1 MASDAPAVTASVDST
16 ISGITDLSN
25 DDDLYDTDHPMRRST
40 ELTASQ
46 EMAAG
51 VGDLSSATD
60 SSVGDLGRDAQ
71 KLESVAEEKDSAAPE
86 SVSRPDGTPAAEA
99 AGELRA
105 EAVAT
110 DDADLEA
117 AIAPEPA
124 PEATPAAAPTAPAT
138 PANLAPLQAPARPAE
153 AAPAALAAAAADED
167 DSAGVVQAAA
177 AKLSPTAPLTVDE
190 GLGSLARR
198 LRGTKGPPGWSPA
211 KDQQGRQVK
220 QSVTFMFTLV
230 QGKGVPTAPEALD
243 EGWQRIARVSL
254 IDKHAR
260 VISNFHS
267 VPLPA
272 LGQKE
277 PTAWVFD
284 KKAAASNV
292 CIVVPPEEDGG
303 EGSVESSLCVE
314 LLTEHGSPECVACI
328 KLPLATCFAV
338 IKKAGKSRK
347 VVTLTPQLRGGGVLY
362 GAPLGAENDGMSAG
376 EKKGKTPPEHHL
388 ELEIS
393 KTTREH
399 RADSKEL
406 PYYVIVPLEGAP
418 GSVAFRQIA
427 TAESQ
432 AHYAAAAHPSGP
444 AATSQRL
451 RDSCAGMAGEV
462 EPPPCVVAVD
472 PGASAPFY
480 STAMGLIDD
489 HDPSVLAAVSAQW
502 KKHEKSLKK
511 DVKNDPAAVA
521 REFKTMLR
529 QLWPL
534 TQTVQ
539 PDTADMRA
547 SGAAMQASARAN
559 LISSFLGMQGDL
571 KKLQAEL
578 LTGAHTHRPFHTCV
592 PSSHN
597 SRRYARAA
605 VAQRSAVH
613 LVTSYSCRFCA
624 LGERHCTYM
633 LMSFHRQVG
642 TRLDDGT
649 HSGKITFAT
658 PNPSRSRRLR
668 RHVRG

>member
-1 MASDAPAVTASVDST
+1 
-16 ISGITDLSN
+16 
-25 DDDLYDTDHPMRRST
+25 
-40 ELTASQ
+40 
-46 EMAAG
+46 MAA
-51 VGDLSSATD
+51 V
-60 SSVGDLGRDAQ
+60 Q
-71 KLESVAEEKDSAAPE
+71 
-86 SVSRPDGTPAAEA
+86 
-99 AGELRA
+99 
-105 EAVAT
+105 
-110 DDADLEA
+110 
-117 AIAPEPA
+117 
-124 PEATPAAAPTAPAT
+124 
-138 PANLAPLQAPARPAE
+138 
-153 AAPAALAAAAADED
+153 D
-167 DSAGVVQAAA
+167 DSDGVVQAAA
-177 AKLSPTAPLTVDE
+177 AKLSPNAPLTVDE

-211 KDQQGRQVK
+211 EDQQGRQVK

-230 QGKGVPTAPEALD
+230 QGTGVPTAPEALD
-243 EGWQRIARVSL
+243 QGWQRMARVSL
-254 IDKHAR
+254 IDKHSR

-267 VPLPA
+267 IPLPA

-277 PTAWVFD
+277 PTGWVFD

-314 LLTEHGSPECVACI
+314 LLTEHGASECVACM

-347 VVTLTPQLRGGGVLY
+347 VVTLTPQLLGGGVLS
-362 GAPLGAENDGMSAG
+362 GAALGAENDGMSAG
-376 EKKGKTPPEHHL
+376 GKKGKTPPAHHL

-418 GSVAFRQIA
+418 GSVAFRKIA

-432 AHYAAAAHPSGP
+432 THYAAAAHPSGP

-451 RDSCAGMAGEV
+451 RDSHAAAAEDAGGEV
-462 EPPPCVVAVD
+462 EPPPCVVAID

-489 HDPSVLAAVSAQW
+489 GDPSVLAAVSAQW

-511 DVKNDPAAVA
+511 EVKKDPAAIA
-521 REFKTMLR
+521 IEFKTMLR

-547 SGAAMQASARAN
+547 SGAALQASARAN

-571 KKLQAEL
+571 KKLQVEL
-578 LTGAHTHRPFHTCV
+578 LTGAHKHRPFHTCASSSYIMPALA
-592 PSSHN
+592 PSVASAERTLCIALFLA
-597 SRRYARAA
+597 SCYARHMLRAICLVMTLALIWSCYPIILRSELDPTAELTPVKSPSPPPTPKGVEGYGDMLEDEGSLEDINAPSETASEAA
-605 VAQRSAVH
+605 SEEISAPPPEPAP
-613 LVTSYSCRFCA
+613 TDA
-624 LGERHCTYM
+624 GAE
-633 LMSFHRQVG
+633 
-642 TRLDDGT
+642 
-649 HSGKITFAT
+649 
-658 PNPSRSRRLR
+658 
-668 RHVRG
+668 

>member
-1 MASDAPAVTASVDST
+1 MADAPPAVTASVDSA
-16 ISGITDLSN
+16 ISGMTDMSN
-25 DDDLYDTDHPMRRST
+25 DDDLYDEDHPMRTST
-40 ELTASQ
+40 DLTASQ
-46 EMAAG
+46 EAAAG
-51 VGDLSSATD
+51 VGDLGGETKKLETVAEDKSSAA
-60 SSVGDLGRDAQ
+60 SAPQ
-71 KLESVAEEKDSAAPE
+71 PEPEPEEAAEPAVELTTEPAAEPAAEPTAEPTAEPAAEPIAEPTAEPAAEAGPE
-86 SVSRPDGTPAAEA
+86 PAAEPATEAAAEPAAEA
-99 AGELRA
+99 AA
-105 EAVAT
+105 SDVAPAVEAVS
-110 DDADLEA
+110 DADLAA

-124 PEATPAAAPTAPAT
+124 PEVAAEPEPEPSGPTTPAK
-138 PANLAPLQAPARPAE
+138 LAPLKAPTPPTE
-153 AAPAALAAAAADED
+153 LPPVAAAHED
-167 DSAGVVQAAA
+167 DSGGVVQAAA
-177 AKLSPTAPLTVDE
+177 AKLSPNAPLTVAE

-211 KDQQGRQVK
+211 EDQQGRQVK

-230 QGKGVPTAPEALD
+230 QGTGVPTAPEALD
-243 EGWQRIARVSL
+243 QGWQRTARVSL
-254 IDKHAR
+254 IDKHGR

-277 PTAWVFD
+277 PTGWVFD

-314 LLTEHGSPECVACI
+314 LLTEHGGSECVACM

-347 VVTLTPQLRGGGVLY
+347 VVTLTPQLLGGGVLR
-362 GAPLGAENDGMSAG
+362 GEALGAENDGMSAG
-376 EKKGKTPPEHHL
+376 GKKGKTPPDHHL

-432 AHYAAAAHPSGP
+432 SHYAAAAHPSGP

-451 RDSCAGMAGEV
+451 RDSYATAAEDTAGEG
-462 EPPPCVVAVD
+462 EPPPCVVAVNA
-472 PGASAPFY
+472 GASAPFY

-489 HDPSVLAAVSAQW
+489 NDPSVLATVSAQW
-502 KKHEKSLKK
+502 KKHEKNLKK
-511 DVKNDPAAVA
+511 DVKKDPAAVA
-521 REFKTMLR
+521 DEFKTMLR

-547 SGAAMQASARAN
+547 SGAALQASARAN
-559 LISSFLGMQGDL
+559 LISSFIGMQGDL

-578 LTGAHTHRPFHTCV
+578 LTSSHKHRPFHTCV
-592 PSSHN
+592 LASH
-597 SRRYARAA
+597 STIMYLAYC
-605 VAQRSAVH
+605 S
-613 LVTSYSCRFCA
+613 
-624 LGERHCTYM
+624 
-633 LMSFHRQVG
+633 
-642 TRLDDGT
+642 
-649 HSGKITFAT
+649 
-658 PNPSRSRRLR
+658 
-668 RHVRG
+668 

>member
-1 MASDAPAVTASVDST
+1 MASDAPAVTASVDSA

-25 DDDLYDTDHPMRRST
+25 DDDLYDADHPMRRSA

-51 VGDLSSATD
+51 VGDLG
-60 SSVGDLGRDAQ
+60 VDAQ
-71 KLESVAEEKDSAAPE
+71 KLETVAEDKASAASEP
-86 SVSRPDGTPAAEA
+86 VSRPDGASAAEA
-99 AGELRA
+99 AEAA
-105 EAVAT
+105 EAAAEPAAEPAAT
-110 DDADLEA
+110 DDADLDDLEA
-117 AIAPEPA
+117 TIAPEPA
-124 PEATPAAAPTAPAT
+124 PEATPEAAPTAPAT
-138 PANLAPLQAPARPAE
+138 PANLPPLQAPARPAE
-153 AAPAALAAAAADED
+153 PAPAALAAAAADED
-167 DSAGVVQAAA
+167 DSGGVVQAAA
-177 AKLSPTAPLTVDE
+177 AKLSPNAPLTVDE

-211 KDQQGRQVK
+211 EDQQGRQVK

-230 QGKGVPTAPEALD
+230 QAMGVPTAPEALD

-254 IDKHAR
+254 IDKHSR

-277 PTAWVFD
+277 PTGWVFD

-314 LLTEHGSPECVACI
+314 LLTEHGGPECVACI

-347 VVTLTPQLRGGGVLY
+347 VVTLTPQLHGGGVLS

-376 EKKGKTPPEHHL
+376 GKKGKTPPEHHL

-444 AATSQRL
+444 AANSQRL
-451 RDSCAGMAGEV
+451 RDSCTGTAGEV

-511 DVKNDPAAVA
+511 DVKKDPVAVA

-547 SGAAMQASARAN
+547 SGAALQASARAN

-578 LTGAHTHRPFHTCV
+578 LTGAHKHRPFHTCA
-592 PSSHN
+592 PSSHT
-597 SRRYARAA
+597 SCRF
-605 VAQRSAVH
+605 AQRSCSLKERGASLPQAIPVNSA
-613 LVTSYSCRFCA
+613 LLENNIALICSC
-624 LGERHCTYM
+624 H
-633 LMSFHRQVG
+633 FHFQVG
-642 TRLDDGT
+642 TRPDG
-649 HSGKITFAT
+649 
-658 PNPSRSRRLR
+658 
-668 RHVRG
+668 